1 MSITLTGHER
11 RRQIP
16 NPVVFRLESPGVHK
30 ERGPTEVI
38 AKTMHDPGN
47 APNRG
52 TARIER
58 AKPDRGMLAVLA
70 IVANSALDGVRH
82 GN

>member
-1 MSITLTGHER
+1 MSITLPGHEL

-16 NPVVFRLESPGVHK
+16 NPVVFRLESPDVHE
-30 ERGPTEVI
+30 ERGPAEEI
-38 AKTMHDPGN
+38 ARTRHDPGN

-70 IVANSALDGVRH
+70 MVANSALDGVRH